1 MLDSDSMDRRRFAI
15 AVIVTIC
22 LGSPIL
28 ELFDRWDPAM
38 PAGTDTEADAV
49 IAALCVGIG
58 FACAGAA
65 SLRIRAIAN
74 VSERVPLVPQSCF
87 PIDVPYRIASSNPGH
102 SPPLSLRI

>member
-1 MLDSDSMDRRRFAI
+1 MDRRRFAI
-15 AVIVTIC
+15 AVIVAIC

-38 PAGTDTEADAV
+38 PAGNDSEADAV
-49 IAALCVGIG
+49 IVALCVGIG

-65 SLRIRAIAN
+65 CLRIRAIAH
-74 VSERVPLVPQSCF
+74 VSERVPLVPLSHA
-87 PIDVPYRIASSNPGH
+87 PIAVSYRIASSNPGH

>member
-1 MLDSDSMDRRRFAI
+1 MRARRFAI
-15 AVIVTIC
+15 AVIVAIC

-28 ELFDRWDPAM
+28 ELFDQWDPAM
-38 PAGTDTEADAV
+38 PAGNDTEADAAIV
-49 IAALCVGIG
+49 ALCVGIG

-74 VSERVPLVPQSCF
+74 VSERIPSVAQSCV
-87 PIDVPYRIASSNPGH
+87 PIGVPYRIAASNPGH

>member
-1 MLDSDSMDRRRFAI
+1 MLDSDSMDRRRLAI

-22 LGSPIL
+22 LGSP
-28 ELFDRWDPAM
+28 M
-38 PAGTDTEADAV
+38 PAGNDTEADAV
-49 IAALCVGIG
+49 IAALCIGIG

-74 VSERVPLVPQSCF
+74 VSERVPLAPRSCF